1 VGLVVVDPGMFTTV
15 QDLGRPGWGAAG
27 VSACGAADPVS
38 LRIGNRLVGN
48 RDGAAAIEMTLRGGA
63 FRAEAPVL
71 VAVCGSDFGSSI
83 PAWTATRLSPGDL
96 VKVGATRAGA
106 RCILCV
112 RGGIAVPAV
121 LGSASTHVASG
132 LGGLEGR
139 PLRKGDRL
147 PVGPDPG
154 SPPRRLRPGNALDE
168 ILLRKRLRATP
179 GPQADWFTAEA
190 LASFHATVWAVSE
203 AADRMGLRL
212 EGPRVDRAREGE
224 LRTEG
229 VCLGAVQVP
238 DGGRPIVLFV
248 DQQTTGGYPKIAN
261 VITADFA
268 ALGQLRPRDG
278 VRFEEVSL
286 EEARR
291 ILARQ
296 EAVLD
301 AALEDA

>member
-1 VGLVVVDPGMFTTV
+1 VGLVVVEPGMFTTV

-48 RDGAAAIEMTLRGGA
+48 RDGAAAIEMTLRGGV
-63 FRAEAPVL
+63 FRAEASAV
-71 VAVCGSDFGSSI
+71 VAVCGSDFGASI
-83 PAWTATRLSPGDL
+83 PPWTATRLSAGD
-96 VKVGATRAGA
+96 VVTVGATRAGA
-106 RCILCV
+106 RCTLCV
-112 RGGIAVPAV
+112 RGGIAVPPV

-147 PVGPDPG
+147 AVGPDPG
-154 SPPRRLRPGNALDE
+154 GPPRRLRSGSALDA
-168 ILLRKRLRATP
+168 ILFRKSFRVTP
-179 GPQADWFTAEA
+179 GPQADWFTGAS
-190 LASFHATVWAVSE
+190 LVSFHATTWAVSE

-212 EGPRVDRAREGE
+212 DGPRLLRAREGE

-238 DGGRPIVLFV
+238 EGGRPIVLFV

-268 ALGQLRPRDG
+268 ALGQLRPREG
-278 VRFEEVSL
+278 ARFEAVSL

-296 EAVLD
+296 EAALD

>member
-1 VGLVVVDPGMFTTV
+1 
-15 QDLGRPGWGAAG
+15 

-48 RDGAAAIEMTLRGGA
+48 DEGAPAIEMTLRGGT
-63 FRAEAPVL
+63 FRTDAAAL
-71 VAVCGSDFGSSI
+71 VAVCGSDFGASI
-83 PAWTATRLSPGDL
+83 PLWAATRLSAGDSVTL
-96 VKVGATRAGA
+96 GPTRGGA
-106 RCILCV
+106 RCTLCV
-112 RGGIAVPAV
+112 RGGIAVPRV

-147 PVGPDPG
+147 EIGPDPG
-154 SPPRRLRPGNALDE
+154 WRLRRLRSGRDVLDSVLFRN
-168 ILLRKRLRATP
+168 ILRVTP
-179 GPQADWFTAEA
+179 GPQRDWFAASAVGELHAAE
-190 LASFHATVWAVSE
+190 WKVSE

-212 EGPRVDRAREGE
+212 EGPALARSREGE

-238 DGGRPIVLFV
+238 ESGKPIILFV

-268 ALGQLRPRDG
+268 ALGQLRPRDS
-278 VRFEEVSL
+278 VRFEAVSL

-291 ILARQ
+291 ILEEQDSR
-296 EAVLD
+296 LSG
-301 AALEDA
+301 ALEDA

>member
-1 VGLVVVDPGMFTTV
+1 MALVVVEPGMFTTV

-27 VSACGAADPVS
+27 VSACGAADAVS

-48 RDGAAAIEMTLRGGA
+48 RDGAAGLEMTLRGGA
-63 FRAEAPVL
+63 FRTETSAV
-71 VAVCGSDFGSSI
+71 VAVCGSDFGASI
-83 PAWTATRLSPGDL
+83 PLWTATRLAAGE
-96 VKVGATRAGA
+96 VVTVGATRVGA
-106 RCILCV
+106 RCTLCV
-112 RGGIAVPAV
+112 RGGIAVPPV

-132 LGGLEGR
+132 LGGLDGR

-147 PVGPDPG
+147 AVGSDPG
-154 SPPRRLRPGNALDE
+154 GPPRRIRAARALEE
-168 ILLRKRLRATP
+168 ILFRKTLRVTP
-179 GPQADWFTAEA
+179 GPQADWFTAGS
-190 LASFHATVWAVSE
+190 LASFHAAAWAVSE

-212 EGPRVDRAREGE
+212 DGPRLDRVREGE

-238 DGGRPIVLFV
+238 EGGRPIILFV

-268 ALGQLRPRDG
+268 AVGQLRPRDG
-278 VRFEEVSL
+278 ARFEAVSL
-286 EEARR
+286 QEARR
-291 ILARQ
+291 ILASQ
-296 EAVLD
+296 EAALD